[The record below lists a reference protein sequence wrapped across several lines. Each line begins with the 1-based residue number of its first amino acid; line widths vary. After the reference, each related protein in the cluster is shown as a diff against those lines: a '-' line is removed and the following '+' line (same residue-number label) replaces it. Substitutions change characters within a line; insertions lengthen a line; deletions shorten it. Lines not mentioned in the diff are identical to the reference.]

1 MILAWTSSAWSEYE
15 YWQGTDKKTVKR
27 INKLIQ
33 ETMRTPFAGSGK
45 PEPLKHGLKGYWSR
59 RIDREHRLVYKVKGE
74 GADATLLIV
83 QCRFHYE

>member
-1 MILAWTSSAWSEYE
+1 MILAWTSTAWGEYE

-33 ETMRTPFAGSGK
+33 ETMRTPFNGNGK

-59 RIDREHRLVYKVKGE
+59 RIDREHRLVYKLKGE
-74 GADATLLIV
+74 GTDATLLII

>member
-1 MILAWTSSAWSEYE
+1 MILAWTSKAWSEYE

-33 ETMRTPFAGSGK
+33 ETMRTPFDGSGK

-59 RIDREHRLVYKVKGE
+59 RIDREHRLVYKLKGE
-74 GADATLLIV
+74 LPDATLLIV

>member
-1 MILAWTSSAWSEYE
+1 MILAWTSTAWKEYE
-15 YWQGTDKKTVKR
+15 YWQGTDKKAVRR

-33 ETMRTPFAGSGK
+33 EAMRTPFDGSGK

-59 RIDREHRLVYKVKGE
+59 RIDREHRLVYKLKGE
-74 GADATLLIV
+74 GIDATLLII